1 MQNFIVAEGMI
12 LSEIVRFTLLE
23 NILVEYIDVMLIF
36 NLLYNFSKFLLV
48 PIKMKNLRTKK
59 TKTFFLVLLSP
70 FARKLINLLKGL

>member
-1 MQNFIVAEGMI
+1 MQNFTVAEGMI

-36 NLLYNFSKFLLV
+36 NVLYNFLKFLLV

-59 TKTFFLVLLSP
+59 TKTFFLML
-70 FARKLINLLKGL
+70 

>member
-23 NILVEYIDVMLIF
+23 NILVEYIDVMVIF
-36 NLLYNFSKFLLV
+36 NVLYNFSTFLLV

>member
-36 NLLYNFSKFLLV
+36 NVLYNFLKFLLV

-59 TKTFFLVLLSP
+59 TKTFFLML
-70 FARKLINLLKGL
+70 

>member
-36 NLLYNFSKFLLV
+36 NVLYNFLKFLLV